1 MLLQNRGV
9 GPELARI
16 VEEKTGVSTRSATIG
31 HIQRGGSPTLF
42 DRILGSRVG
51 VKAVEMV
58 HDGEFGK
65 MAALCGTEIIA
76 IPLTEAVGKLKTV
89 PQEWVDLLNVFSK

>member
-1 MLLQNRGV
+1 
-9 GPELARI
+9 
-16 VEEKTGVSTRSATIG
+16 
-31 HIQRGGSPTLF
+31 
-42 DRILGSRVG
+42 
-51 VKAVEMV
+51 
-58 HDGEFGK
+58 